1 MNLVNINDGSLN
13 SPQWT
18 GNFLY
23 DLEIFF
29 GPLILIIFFLN
40 KKYKKYKFKLIFFI
54 SQIIF
59 FILSFFYDNYLASK
73 INENFIYYNLKPA
86 ATASE

>member
-40 KKYKKYKFKLIFFI
+40 KEYKKYKFELIFYFSNYI
-54 SQIIF
+54 FYIIF
-59 FILSFFYDNYLASK
+59 FLR
-73 INENFIYYNLKPA
+73 
-86 ATASE
+86 